1 MASCTVSSVIRL
13 TRERARQLAV
23 MGQSLDADRPRDAL
37 DAVTRLGFVQVD
49 PTAAVARTEHLV
61 LWSRVGG
68 RFRTEELARLL
79 YRERMLFEHRAFVF
93 PTADYPLRR
102 AAMASWP
109 PGDGA
114 WSGRV
119 RTWLEAN
126 AAFRAYVLGEVSARG
141 PLRSRDLEDRA
152 AVSWRSSGWTN
163 GRNVSQMLELLWARG
178 EIALA
183 DREGSERLWDLTE
196 RVLPAGAPLIPAR
209 EAHRMLARRRLRS
222 LGIARPG
229 DVGAVAG
236 GVDVEVDGVPGPWV
250 AEPDLLERPFAGRT
264 AILSPFDR
272 LVYDRDRLLALFGF
286 EYRLEI
292 YVPVAKRR
300 WGYYVL
306 PILRGDRLVA
316 RADAK
321 ADRRAGVLRV
331 PALHVE
337 SGCGAEDVEAA
348 RAELRRLAD
357 WLGLDEVVVGRTA
370 VSSD

>member
-1 MASCTVSSVIRL
+1 VIRL

-23 MGQSLDADRPRDAL
+23 MGQALDAARPRDVL
-37 DAVTRLGFVQVD
+37 DVVGRLGFLQVD
-49 PTAAVARTEHLV
+49 PTAAVARSEHLV
-61 LWSRVGG
+61 LWSRLGG
-68 RFRTEELARLL
+68 GFRTEELARLL
-79 YRERMLFEHRAFVF
+79 YRERTLFEHRAFVF
-93 PTADYPLRR
+93 ATADYPLRR

-114 WSGRV
+114 WSARV
-119 RTWLEAN
+119 RAWLEAN
-126 AAFRAYVLGEVSARG
+126 AAFRAHLLAELAARG
-141 PLRSRDLEDRA
+141 QLRSRDLEDRS
-152 AVSWRSSGWTN
+152 AVPWRSGGWTD
-163 GRNVSQMLELLWARG
+163 GRNVSQMLEFLWARG
-178 EIALA
+178 EIAVA
-183 DREGSERLWDLTE
+183 AREGNERVWDLAE
-196 RVLPAGAPLIPAR
+196 RVLPAGGPPVPAH
-209 EAHRMLARRRLRS
+209 EAERALARRRLRS

-229 DVGAVAG
+229 VVGAADGAVAA
-236 GVDVEVDGVPGPWV
+236 EIEGVPGPWV
-250 AEPDLLERPFAGRT
+250 ADPDLLERPFAGRT

-272 LVYDRDRLLALFGF
+272 LVYDRDRALALFHF

-306 PILRGDRLVA
+306 PVLRGDRLVA

-337 SGCGAEDVEAA
+337 TGCGADDVEAA
-348 RAELRRLAD
+348 RAELHSLAE
-357 WLGLDEVVVGRTA
+357 WLGLSEVAVGRTT